1 MRERIA
7 RRELDMLA
15 AVPLFSACSQ
25 AELRQIAR
33 LGTPVT
39 VSSGKVLTTE
49 GTPGRE
55 FFMILEG
62 VADCSIGGM
71 HAAQFGPGDFFGEMA
86 LLDGG
91 PRTATVTAVTDMD
104 VLVLDA
110 REFSSLLTAS
120 PSITTKV
127 LATLA
132 RRLRAS
138 DAARSL

>member
-1 MRERIA
+1 MRDRIA

-33 LGTPVT
+33 LGTPVSVT
-39 VSSGKVLTTE
+39 AGTVLTVE
-49 GTPGRE
+49 GRPGRE
-55 FFMILEG
+55 FFLVIDG
-62 VADCSIGGM
+62 SADCAIGGV
-71 HAAQFGPGDFFGEMA
+71 HAASFGPGDFFGELS

-91 PRTATVTAVTDMD
+91 PRTATVTADSDME

-110 REFSSLLTAS
+110 RELSSLLAAS
-120 PSITTKV
+120 PSITGKV

-132 RRLRAS
+132 RRLRAA
-138 DAARSL
+138 DAARRL

>member
-1 MRERIA
+1 MRDRIA

-15 AVPLFSACSQ
+15 AVPLFASCSQ
-25 AELRQIAR
+25 NELRQIAR
-33 LGTPVT
+33 LGTPLPVP
-39 VSSGKVLTTE
+39 SGTVLTSE
-49 GTPGRE
+49 GAPGRE
-55 FFMILEG
+55 FFLIVEG
-62 VADCSIGGM
+62 NADCTIGGQR
-71 HAAQFGPGDFFGEMA
+71 AAQFGPGDFFGEMS

-110 REFSSLLTAS
+110 REFASLLAAS
-120 PSITTKV
+120 PSITSKI

-132 RRLRAS
+132 RRLRIA

>member
-1 MRERIA
+1 MRERVA

-15 AVPLFSACSQ
+15 AVPLFSSCGQ

-33 LGTPVT
+33 LGTPVP
-39 VSSGKVLTTE
+39 VPAGRVLTVE

-55 FFMILEG
+55 FFLILEG
-62 VADCSIGGM
+62 AAECTIGGR

-91 PRTATVTAVTDMD
+91 PRTATVTALTDME

-110 REFSSLLTAS
+110 REFSSLLAAS

-127 LATLA
+127 LGTLA
-132 RRLRAS
+132 RRLRAA
-138 DAARSL
+138 DAARTL